1 MDYVEN
7 LWFGLLGVGLVG
19 VCITFGF
26 VYLGFGLFRVWITW
40 RVDYMLFGLLGFGL
54 LGVWSAWGLGYLWF
68 RLFGVWCV
76 QGLYYYGFGLFEV
89 WTVWIR
95 ITLDLDYLGS
105 GLRRVWITC
114 CSGSMLLSVG
124 PGIEMAWGDLM
135 HDLYLGVGQDVC
147 GSALVE
153 LFEHGFVLQKDGSRF
168 PTADEGYR
176 ALHVELKRWCYFQ
189 GIKCPPLAL
198 SQNTLG
204 RNLPSQYPALASSYK
219 AAHVKIMISFCA
231 HICWKLGGAD
241 WRSKVRTTCLYALS
255 NFIHILDRAG
265 PWLTDSEADDA
276 YYHGSQISYGMG
288 LGGLVGFDIYI
299 YIYYRHLLIS
309 SDTDRCT
316 FCMSRLIS
324 TSTIDTHTPHCKWG
338 IARGVSS

>member
-1 MDYVEN
+1 MWTTCCLDY
-7 LWFGLLGVGLVG
+7 LGLD
-19 VCITFGF
+19 
-26 VYLGFGLFRVWITW
+26 YLGFGVLGVWATCGFDYLGFGVFRVCIIMGL
-40 RVDYMLFGLLGFGL
+40 DYLRFGLFGLGL
-54 LGVWSAWGLGYLWF
+54 LWIWI
-68 RLFGVWCV
+68 
-76 QGLYYYGFGLFEV
+76 

-299 YIYYRHLLIS
+299 YIYIYYRHLLIS